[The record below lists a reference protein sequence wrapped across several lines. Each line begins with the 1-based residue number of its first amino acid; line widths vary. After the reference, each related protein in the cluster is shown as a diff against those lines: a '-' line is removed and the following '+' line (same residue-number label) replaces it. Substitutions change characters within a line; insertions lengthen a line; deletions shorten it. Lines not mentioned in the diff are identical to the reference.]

1 MKLQA
6 LIISLFTVSIAFSQ
20 KNKPATISYYVF
32 DANWKAC
39 KTEDAVYFASL
50 EKLNDTAWQWKNY
63 NFSGPLISIETYKD
77 EKAAIPHGYF
87 AWFDS
92 NGLIDSAGFTNEG
105 KKDKTWYY
113 YTDTL
118 SVWQIMEYDKGK
130 LISSKDQAMLTEERR
145 NNDSIGLRPGD
156 KEAII
161 KGGDKAWIKYL
172 QNNLKV
178 PERAEKLGIGGTTR
192 IFFMVDSDGTTKNIR
207 VYKSVEYSL
216 DEEAIR
222 LIRESPKWEPAQ
234 QSGKPV
240 KAYRIQPITYAF

>member
-1 MKLQA
+1 MKQIYFL
-6 LIISLFTVSIAFSQ
+6 LHFIIFFNTATFSQ
-20 KNKPATISYYVF
+20 KNNVNIYAF
-32 DANWKAC
+32 DENWKSCTIENA
-39 KTEDAVYFASL
+39 KYLSFQERVS
-50 EKLNDTAWQWKNY
+50 DTVWEWKNY

-92 NGLIDSAGFTNEG
+92 NGLIDSAGFTYEG

-130 LISSKDQAMLTEERR
+130 LISSKDLAMLTEERR
-145 NNDSIGLRPGD
+145 KNDSIGLKPGD
-156 KEAII
+156 KEAVI

-192 IFFMVDSDGTTKNIR
+192 VYFMVDSDGTTKNIR
-207 VYKSVEYSL
+207 IYKSVEYSL
-216 DEEAIR
+216 DEEAVR
-222 LIRESPKWEPAQ
+222 LIRESPKWEPAL

-240 KAYRIQPITYAF
+240 KAYRIQPVTYVF